1 MSQTREPPHPRRIF
15 RQKKEHLPHDIV
27 LNILANL
34 PAKSVL
40 RFRCVSK
47 TWDSSI
53 TTPSFISTHLNLN
66 NNNNNLAYLINFAS
80 THIDSH
86 FNNTTTFKST
96 IPSFIGGYD
105 PTFNRISEYPIP
117 SGFPSSYYYT
127 ADSCNGLVCFTQHG
141 YYPWHPTITG
151 AIYLWNPSI
160 RKLKRLPDFSP
171 TQHDWLS
178 TGFAYQSNTNDYKVV
193 KISQMNIPDNDVI
206 ETEAEVYTLSSNSW
220 RRVGISLANTFWG
233 LPVDNW
239 TGTFVSGA
247 LHWLGYVC
255 EAASRYMI
263 LSFDVNND
271 KFGEI
276 ALPDGQQQ
284 QLLPQGV
291 MAKPNRLMV
300 FKGKLGFITLD
311 YLLLNH
317 INNDVYENYM
327 RSHANSCFIWV
338 MGEYGV
344 HESWSKL
351 FFVQFEN
358 VVSVHFCGCTSHGE
372 LLVIKKLDPESNIE
386 RKRFTVVS
394 LDLETSLEKD
404 LGFQKVPYIA
414 TTFMESLV
422 LLDGATEL
430 SG

>member
-34 PAKSVL
+34 PVKSVL

-66 NNNNNLAYLINFAS
+66 NNNNLAYLISFAS
-80 THIDSH
+80 TTVDSR
-86 FNNTTTFKST
+86 T
-96 IPSFIGGYD
+96 ILSFIGGYD

-117 SGFPSSYYYT
+117 SGFHSSYGFYYYT

-141 YYPWHPTITG
+141 YHPTTTG
-151 AIYLWNPSI
+151 AICLWNPSI
-160 RKLKRLPDFSP
+160 RKQKRLPDFSL
-171 TQHDWLS
+171 TQYVRFS
-178 TGFAYQSNTNDYKVV
+178 TGFAYQSITNDYKVV
-193 KISQMNIPDNDVI
+193 KISLMCGMKI
-206 ETEAEVYTLSSNSW
+206 EAEVYTLSSNSW
-220 RRVGISLANTFWG
+220 RRVEISLANTVLG
-233 LPVDNW
+233 LPPDNP
-239 TGTFVSGA
+239 TATFVSGA
-247 LHWLGYVC
+247 LHWLGNVS
-255 EAASRYMI
+255 EAASLFMI

-276 ALPDGQQQ
+276 ALPHAQQQ

-291 MAKPNRLMV
+291 MAKINRLMV
-300 FKGKLGFITLD
+300 FKGKLAFITLG
-311 YLLLNH
+311 YLRFNH
-317 INNDVYENYM
+317 VNEDEYNDFM
-327 RSHANSCFIWV
+327 RSHTPQSCFIWV

-358 VVSVHFCGCTSHGE
+358 VFSVRFFGCPSRGE
-372 LLVIKKLDPESNIE
+372 LLVKKLNPESNTE
-386 RKRFTVVS
+386 RRFTVVS
-394 LDLETSLEKD
+394 LDLET
-404 LGFQKVPYIA
+404 
-414 TTFMESLV
+414 
-422 LLDGATEL
+422 
-430 SG
+430 

>member
-27 LNILANL
+27 LNILAYL
-34 PAKSVL
+34 PVKSVL

-53 TTPSFISTHLNLN
+53 TTPSFISAHLNLN
-66 NNNNNLAYLINFAS
+66 KNNNNLAYLINFS
-80 THIDSH
+80 PTGSR
-86 FNNTTTFKST
+86 FNNT

-105 PTFNRISEYPIP
+105 PTFNRISEYAVP
-117 SGFPSSYYYT
+117 SVFSSSYYHT

-141 YYPWHPTITG
+141 HGDYPTNTG

-160 RKLKRLPDFSP
+160 RKLKSLPGFSQ
-171 TQHDWLS
+171 TQYLRFF

-193 KISQMNIPDNDVI
+193 KISQMPADHNGIK
-206 ETEAEVYTLSSNSW
+206 TEAEVYTLSSNSW
-220 RRVGISLANTFWG
+220 RRVEISLANTVLG
-233 LPVDNW
+233 VPVNL
-239 TGTFVSGA
+239 TATFVSGA
-247 LHWLGYVC
+247 LHWLGHVF
-255 EAASRYMI
+255 EGESLFMI

-276 ALPDGQQQ
+276 ALPHVQQQ

-291 MAKPNRLMV
+291 MAKINRLMV
-300 FKGKLGFITLD
+300 FKGKLAFITLG
-311 YLLLNH
+311 YLRFEDANLEEY
-317 INNDVYENYM
+317 NDFM
-327 RSHANSCFIWV
+327 SSHTPHSCFIWV
-338 MGEYGV
+338 MGDR
-344 HESWSKL
+344 
-351 FFVQFEN
+351 
-358 VVSVHFCGCTSHGE
+358 GE
-372 LLVIKKLDPESNIE
+372 LLVIKEHNPESNNE
-386 RKRFTVVS
+386 RRRSTVVS
-394 LDLETSLEKD
+394 LDLETSHEKD
-404 LGFQKVPYIA
+404 LGFQKDPDIA

>member
-1 MSQTREPPHPRRIF
+1 MSQTREPPHPCRIF

-34 PAKSVL
+34 PVKSVL
-40 RFRCVSK
+40 RFRYVSK

-80 THIDSH
+80 TPIGSH
-86 FNNTTTFKST
+86 FNNTTTFNST
-96 IPSFIGGYD
+96 IQSFIGGYD

-117 SGFPSSYYYT
+117 SGFPLSYYYT
-127 ADSCNGLVCFTQHG
+127 ADSCNGLVCFTNHE
-141 YYPWHPTITG
+141 YHPTNTG

-160 RKLKRLPDFSP
+160 RKLKRLPGFSQ
-171 TQHDWLS
+171 TQYHWFS

-193 KISQMNIPDNDVI
+193 KISQMHVDDDGI

-220 RRVGISLANTFWG
+220 RRVVISLTNSVCG
-233 LPVDNW
+233 LLPNNR
-239 TGTFVSGA
+239 TATFVSGA
-247 LHWLGYVC
+247 LHWLGYVY
-255 EAASRYMI
+255 EDASRYMI

-276 ALPDGQQQ
+276 AFSHVQQQ

-291 MAKPNRLMV
+291 MAKLNRLMV
-300 FKGKLGFITLD
+300 FKGKLGFITLGFLRFD
-311 YLLLNH
+311 HTNEDEY
-317 INNDVYENYM
+317 NDFM
-327 RSHANSCFIWV
+327 RSHTPHSCFIWV

-358 VVSVHFCGCTSHGE
+358 VFSVRFFGCTSRGE
-372 LLVIKKLDPESNIE
+372 LLVIKKLNPKSNTE
-386 RKRFTVVS
+386 RRFTVVS
-394 LDLETSLEKD
+394 LDLETSREKD
-404 LGFQKVPYIA
+404 LGFQNVPYIA

>member
-53 TTPSFISTHLNLN
+53 TTPSFVSTHLNLNN

-80 THIDSH
+80 TPFESQIH
-86 FNNTTTFKST
+86 NTTTFKST
-96 IPSFIGGYD
+96 IPRFIGGYD

-117 SGFPSSYYYT
+117 SGFPSSCYLT
-127 ADSCNGLVCFTQHG
+127 ADSCNGLVCFTQHKCE
-141 YYPWHPTITG
+141 YYPFITG

-171 TQHDWLS
+171 NQHEWFS

-193 KISQMNIPDNDVI
+193 KISQMSIPEDNVI
-206 ETEAEVYTLSSNSW
+206 ETEAEAEVYTLSSNSW
-220 RRVGISLANTFWG
+220 RRVGISLANNFWG

-239 TGTFVSGA
+239 TATFVSGA
-247 LHWLGYVC
+247 LHWLGYVRG
-255 EAASRYMI
+255 AASRYMI

-291 MAKPNRLMV
+291 MAKQNRLMV

-311 YLLLNH
+311 YFLLYN
-317 INNDVYENYM
+317 INNDVYKDYM

-358 VVSVHFCGCTSHGE
+358 VISVRFFGCTSLGE
-372 LLVIKKLDPESNIE
+372 LLVIKEHYPEPNNE
-386 RKRFTVVS
+386 RRWFTVVS
-394 LDLETSLEKD
+394 LDLDENKSFLRLE
-404 LGFQKVPYIA
+404 
-414 TTFMESLV
+414 
-422 LLDGATEL
+422 
-430 SG
+430 